1 MNKEFFT
8 KNRKNLIE
16 KMEDNSIAVLFAGA
30 APYKSGDQQYHFSP
44 NRNFFYITGIK
55 EPNIILTISKSNGNA
70 SETVF
75 VEREDPIMAK
85 WIGTAMTIDEAREV
99 SGIESVTYL
108 DKFKETFSTAV
119 TRLGVK
125 KVYLDFERMEF
136 DLPQNQAQSFAREI
150 RERYPHLELLN
161 VYNEITTLRVIK
173 SEEEIEKMKKAIDIT
188 KDGIYQMLTN
198 IKPGMKE
205 NEVEAYFDYEIKR
218 QGASDFAFNTIAAA
232 GKNATVLHYHQNN
245 AEIKDGDLMLF
256 DLGAAYDNYSGDIS
270 RTFPVNGKFTER
282 QKAVYNVVLRT
293 MKEVEK
299 AAKPGISAMQLNDVA
314 KKHLAEGCRELG
326 LIKDD
331 SELIKYY
338 FHGVSH
344 YLGLD
349 THDVGDRNKPMEP
362 GMVITNEPGLY
373 IEEEGIGVRIE
384 DDLLITEDGCINL
397 SKHII
402 KEIDEIEEF
411 MKNR

>member
-16 KMEDNSIAVLFAGA
+16 RMEDNSILVMFAGA

-44 NRNFFYITGIK
+44 NRNFYYITGIT
-55 EPNIILTISKSNGNA
+55 EPNIMLTISKANGNV

-75 VEREDPIMAK
+75 VEREDPVMAK
-85 WIGTAMTIDEAREV
+85 WIGTAMTIDEAREA
-99 SGIESVTYL
+99 SGVENVTYL
-108 DKFKETFSTAV
+108 DKFKETFASAV
-119 TRLGVK
+119 TRLGVQR
-125 KVYLDFERMEF
+125 VYLDFERMEF
-136 DLPQNQAQSFAREI
+136 DLPLTPALNFAREL
-150 RERYPHLELLN
+150 REKYPYLELLN
-161 VYNEITTLRVIK
+161 IYDEIASLRVIK

-188 KDGIYQMLTN
+188 KDGIYLMIKN

-205 NEVEAYFDYEIKR
+205 NEVEAYFDFEIKR

-232 GKNATVLHYHQNN
+232 GKNATVLHYHYNN

-256 DLGAAYDNYSGDIS
+256 DLGAAYDNYNGDIS

-282 QKAVYNVVLRT
+282 QRAVYNVVLRT

-299 AAKPGISAMQLNDVA
+299 AAKPGISLMGLNDIA
-314 KKHLAEGCRELG
+314 KKCLAEGCRELG
-326 LIKDD
+326 LIKED

-338 FHGVSH
+338 FHSVGH

-373 IEEEGIGVRIE
+373 IEEEGIGIRIE

-397 SKHII
+397 SKHVI

>member
-85 WIGTAMTIDEAREV
+85 WIGTAMTIYEAREV